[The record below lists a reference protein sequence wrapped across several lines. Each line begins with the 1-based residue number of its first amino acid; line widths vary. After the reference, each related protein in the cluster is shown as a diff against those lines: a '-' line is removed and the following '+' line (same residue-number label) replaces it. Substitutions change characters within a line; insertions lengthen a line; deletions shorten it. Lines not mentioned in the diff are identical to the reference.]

1 MKKLGF
7 GCMRLPLL
15 NKEDSGSID
24 FEQTCKMFDYF
35 LENGF
40 TYFDTAWMY
49 HDFKSELFV
58 KKCLVE
64 RHDRSKFTLTSKLPL
79 WECKCKE
86 DQLKIFEKQ
95 LEKTGVTY
103 FDYYMCHN
111 LTRECIDK
119 CREFDTFN
127 FLRELKRQGR
137 IKHFGFSCHDTPEF
151 VDMILTENPDIDFV
165 QLQINY
171 LDWNHPRI
179 ASKGNYDVCVKHNKQ
194 VIVMEPV
201 KGGALANVPEEA
213 KEIFEKYD
221 NGMSIASYAIRFCA
235 ELENVMVILSGMSNL
250 EQTID
255 NVSYMK
261 DPKPLN
267 DEENM
272 IIQKVVGIMNKKEL
286 IQCTKCNYCLDGCV
300 KNIAIPKY
308 FELHNQLKLANGTN
322 INEVKEEF
330 DRIAI
335 NYGKP
340 SDCIKCKAC
349 EATCPQ
355 HLPITDYLS
364 KINWMLDK

>member
-35 LENGF
+35 LDNGF

-213 KEIFEKYD
+213 KEIFKKYD

-308 FELHNQLKLANGTN
+308 FELHNELKLAFGTN